1 MSSDNLVIIGRIGK
15 TYGIKGW
22 VKVHSFTQPTS
33 NLLTYSPWQFK
44 LNDQWQDW
52 ELEDTKPHGDGFI
65 AKLRG
70 FNNPEDAKRIVNAD
84 IAINREQL
92 PAAKDDEIYW
102 HDLTGLTVITKDG
115 DTLGTITELLES
127 GAHDLIVVKGDKEYL
142 IPYVLERFVLQ
153 VDTDK
158 QHMTVDWDKDFT
170 A

>member
-1 MSSDNLVIIGRIGK
+1 MDLEAQIAAINAKYAPLLVNAG
-15 TYGIKGW
+15 
-22 VKVHSFTQPTS
+22 
-33 NLLTYSPWQFK
+33 N
-44 LNDQWQDW
+44 QD
-52 ELEDTKPHGDGFI
+52 EPGE
-65 AKLRG
+65 
-70 FNNPEDAKRIVNAD
+70 AKRIVNAD